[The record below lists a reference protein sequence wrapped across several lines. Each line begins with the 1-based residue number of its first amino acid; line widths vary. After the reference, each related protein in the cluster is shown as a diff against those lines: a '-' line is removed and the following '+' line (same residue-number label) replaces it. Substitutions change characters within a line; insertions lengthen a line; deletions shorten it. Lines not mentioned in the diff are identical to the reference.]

1 MKKILAL
8 IFCIFLSGCASKP
21 SMKNINLKSSLNYGG
36 EELAK
41 ILEQDDAVAFSSNLR
56 EGIFIYISNAKVAN
70 YLGVV
75 RAERHA
81 KFSVKE
87 LGKNDLLIKS
97 INDLTQ
103 SFDASLE
110 RARKLKCG
118 TLVIRLKDKFQDL
131 EAANKFLEQNES
143 AFLKMSDEISCK

>member
-1 MKKILAL
+1 MKRTLAL
-8 IFCIFLSGCASKP
+8 IFCLFLIGCASKP
-21 SMKNINLKSSLNYGG
+21 SVKNLNLKSSLNYGG

-56 EGIFIYISNAKVAN
+56 EGVFIYISNAKVAN

-81 KFSVKE
+81 KFNVKE

-110 RARKLKCG
+110 RAIELKCG

-143 AFLKMSDEISCK
+143 TFLKMSGEIRCK

>member
-1 MKKILAL
+1 MKRTLAL
-8 IFCIFLSGCASKP
+8 IFCIFLVGCASKP
-21 SMKNINLKSSLNYGG
+21 SVKNLNLKSSLNYGD
-36 EELAK
+36 EEFAK

-56 EGIFIYISNAKVAN
+56 EGVFIYISNAKVAN

-81 KFSVKE
+81 KFNVKE

-97 INDLTQ
+97 VNDLTQ

-110 RARKLKCG
+110 RARELKCG

-131 EAANKFLEQNES
+131 EAANKFLEQNEN
-143 AFLKMSDEISCK
+143 AFLKMSGEISCK

>member
-8 IFCIFLSGCASKP
+8 IFCIFLAGCASKP
-21 SMKNINLKSSLNYGG
+21 SVKNLNLKSSLNYGDK
-36 EELAK
+36 ELAK

-56 EGIFIYISNAKVAN
+56 EGVFIYISNAKVAN

-97 INDLTQ
+97 VNDLTQ
-103 SFDASLE
+103 NFDASLE
-110 RARKLKCG
+110 RARELKCG

-143 AFLKMSDEISCK
+143 AFLKMSGEISCK

>member
-1 MKKILAL
+1 MKKLSAFL
-8 IFCIFLSGCASKP
+8 FCIFLVGCASQP
-21 SMKNINLKSSLNYGG
+21 SVKNLNLKSSLNYGG

-56 EGIFIYISNAKVAN
+56 EGVFIYISNAKVAN

-81 KFSVKE
+81 KFSAKE
-87 LGKNDLLIKS
+87 LSKNDLLIKS

-110 RARKLKCG
+110 RARELKCG

-131 EAANKFLEQNES
+131 EAANKFLDQNES

>member
-8 IFCIFLSGCASKP
+8 IFCIFLVGCASKP
-21 SMKNINLKSSLNYGG
+21 SVKNLNLKSSLNYGG

-56 EGIFIYISNAKVAN
+56 EGVFIYISNAKVAN

-110 RARKLKCG
+110 RVIELKCG

-143 AFLKMSDEISCK
+143 AFLKMSGEIRCK

>member
-1 MKKILAL
+1 MKRTLAL
-8 IFCIFLSGCASKP
+8 IFCIFLAGCASQP
-21 SMKNINLKSSLNYGG
+21 SVKNLNLKSSLNYGG

-56 EGIFIYISNAKVAN
+56 EGVFIYISSAKVAN

-87 LGKNDLLIKS
+87 LGKNDILINS
-97 INDLTQ
+97 VNDLTQ
-103 SFDASLE
+103 SFDA
-110 RARKLKCG
+110 
-118 TLVIRLKDKFQDL
+118 TF
-131 EAANKFLEQNES
+131 
-143 AFLKMSDEISCK
+143 

>member
-1 MKKILAL
+1 MKRILAL
-8 IFCIFLSGCASKP
+8 IFCIFLVGCASKP
-21 SMKNINLKSSLNYGG
+21 SVKNLNLKRSLNYGG

-56 EGIFIYISNAKVAN
+56 EGVFIYISNAKVAN

-97 INDLTQ
+97 VNDLTQ

-110 RARKLKCG
+110 RAREL
-118 TLVIRLKDKFQDL
+118 
-131 EAANKFLEQNES
+131 
-143 AFLKMSDEISCK
+143 

>member
-1 MKKILAL
+1 MKRNLAL
-8 IFCIFLSGCASKP
+8 IFCIFLVGCASQP
-21 SMKNINLKSSLNYGG
+21 SVKNLNLKSSLNYGDK
-36 EELAK
+36 ELAK

-56 EGIFIYISNAKVAN
+56 EGVFIYISNAKVAN

-81 KFSVKE
+81 KFNVKE

-110 RARKLKCG
+110 RAIELKCG

-143 AFLKMSDEISCK
+143 AFLKMSGEIRCK

>member
-8 IFCIFLSGCASKP
+8 IFCIFLAGCASKP
-21 SMKNINLKSSLNYGG
+21 SVKKLNLKSSLNYGG

-41 ILEQDDAVAFSSNLR
+41 ILEQDNAVAFSSNLR
-56 EGIFIYISNAKVAN
+56 EGVFIYISNAKVAN

-81 KFSVKE
+81 KFNVKE

-97 INDLTQ
+97 VNDLTQ

-110 RARKLKCG
+110 RARELKCG
-118 TLVIRLKDKFQDL
+118 PLVIRLKDKFQDL

-143 AFLKMSDEISCK
+143 AFLKMSGEISCK

>member
-8 IFCIFLSGCASKP
+8 IFCIFLVGCASKP
-21 SMKNINLKSSLNYGG
+21 SVKNLNLKSSLNYGG

-56 EGIFIYISNAKVAN
+56 EGVFIYISNAKVAN

-97 INDLTQ
+97 VNDLTQ

-143 AFLKMSDEISCK
+143 AFLKMSGEIRCK

>member
-1 MKKILAL
+1 MKRILAL
-8 IFCIFLSGCASKP
+8 IFCIFLAGCASKP
-21 SMKNINLKSSLNYGG
+21 SVKNLNLKSSLNYSG

-56 EGIFIYISNAKVAN
+56 EGVFIYISNAKVAN

-87 LGKNDLLIKS
+87 LGKNDLL
-97 INDLTQ
+97 
-103 SFDASLE
+103 SLE
-110 RARKLKCG
+110 RARELKCG

-143 AFLKMSDEISCK
+143 AFLKMSGEIRCK

>member
-1 MKKILAL
+1 MKKLSAFL
-8 IFCIFLSGCASKP
+8 FCIFLVGCASQP
-21 SMKNINLKSSLNYGG
+21 SVKNLNLKSSLNYGG

-56 EGIFIYISNAKVAN
+56 EGVFIYISNAKVAN

-81 KFSVKE
+81 KFNVKE

-97 INDLTQ
+97 VNDLTQ

-110 RARKLKCG
+110 RARALKCG

-143 AFLKMSDEISCK
+143 TFLKMSSEISCK

>member
-1 MKKILAL
+1 MKRILAL
-8 IFCIFLSGCASKP
+8 IFCIFLVGCASKP
-21 SMKNINLKSSLNYGG
+21 SVKNLNLKSSLNYGG

-56 EGIFIYISNAKVAN
+56 EGVFIYISNAKVAN

-97 INDLTQ
+97 VNDLTQ

-143 AFLKMSDEISCK
+143 TFLKMSGEIRCK

>member
-8 IFCIFLSGCASKP
+8 IFCIFLVGCASKP
-21 SMKNINLKSSLNYGG
+21 SVKNLNLKSSLNYGG

>member
-8 IFCIFLSGCASKP
+8 IFCIFLVGCASKP
-21 SMKNINLKSSLNYGG
+21 SVKNLNLKSSLNYGG

-56 EGIFIYISNAKVAN
+56 EGVFIYISNAKVAN

-87 LGKNDLLIKS
+87 LGKNDFLIKS
-97 INDLTQ
+97 VNDLAQ
-103 SFDASLE
+103 SFDTSLE
-110 RARKLKCG
+110 RARELKCG

-131 EAANKFLEQNES
+131 EAANKFLEQNEN
-143 AFLKMSDEISCK
+143 AFLKMSDEIRCK

>member
-1 MKKILAL
+1 MRKFFAL
-8 IFCIFLSGCASKP
+8 IFCIFLTGCASKP
-21 SMKNINLKSSLNYGG
+21 SVKNLNLKSSLNYGG

-56 EGIFIYISNAKVAN
+56 EGVFIYISNAKVAN
-70 YLGVV
+70 YLSVV

-131 EAANKFLEQNES
+131 EAANKFLEQNKS
-143 AFLKMSDEISCK
+143 AFLKMSGEIRCK

>member
-1 MKKILAL
+1 MKRTFAL
-8 IFCIFLSGCASKP
+8 IFCIFLAGCASKP
-21 SMKNINLKSSLNYGG
+21 SVKNLNLKSSLNYGG
-36 EELAK
+36 EELTK

-56 EGIFIYISNAKVAN
+56 EGVFIYI
-70 YLGVV
+70 

-81 KFSVKE
+81 KFNVKE

-97 INDLTQ
+97 VNDLTQ

-110 RARKLKCG
+110 RARELKCG

-131 EAANKFLEQNES
+131 KAANKFLEQNES
-143 AFLKMSDEISCK
+143 AFLKMSGEIRCK

>member
-8 IFCIFLSGCASKP
+8 IFCIFLVGCASKP
-21 SMKNINLKSSLNYGG
+21 SVKNLNLKSSLNYGG

-56 EGIFIYISNAKVAN
+56 EGVFIYISNAKVAN

-97 INDLTQ
+97 VNDLTQ

-143 AFLKMSDEISCK
+143 TFLKMSGEIRCK

>member
-1 MKKILAL
+1 MRKFLAL
-8 IFCIFLSGCASKP
+8 IFCIFLAGCASKP
-21 SMKNINLKSSLNYGG
+21 SVKNLNLKSSLNYGDK
-36 EELAK
+36 ELAK

-56 EGIFIYISNAKVAN
+56 EGVFIYISNAKIAN

-75 RAERHA
+75 KAERHT

-97 INDLTQ
+97 VNDLAQ

-110 RARKLKCG
+110 RA
-118 TLVIRLKDKFQDL
+118 
-131 EAANKFLEQNES
+131 
-143 AFLKMSDEISCK
+143 KMRHFSD

>member
-8 IFCIFLSGCASKP
+8 IFCIFLVGCASKP
-21 SMKNINLKSSLNYGG
+21 SVKNLNLKSSLNYGG

-56 EGIFIYISNAKVAN
+56 EGVFIYISNAKVAN

-97 INDLTQ
+97 VNDLTQ

-110 RARKLKCG
+110 RAGELKCG

-143 AFLKMSDEISCK
+143 AFLKMSGEIRCK

>member
-1 MKKILAL
+1 MKRILAL
-8 IFCIFLSGCASKP
+8 IFCIFLVGCASKP
-21 SMKNINLKSSLNYGG
+21 SVKNLNLKRSLNYGG

-56 EGIFIYISNAKVAN
+56 EGVFIYISNAKVAN

-97 INDLTQ
+97 VNDLTQ

-143 AFLKMSDEISCK
+143 TFLKMSGEIRCK

>member
-1 MKKILAL
+1 
-8 IFCIFLSGCASKP
+8 
-21 SMKNINLKSSLNYGG
+21 MKNLNLKSSLNYGG

-56 EGIFIYISNAKVAN
+56 EGVFIYISNAKVTN

-110 RARKLKCG
+110 RARELKCG

-131 EAANKFLEQNES
+131 EAAN
-143 AFLKMSDEISCK
+143 

>member
-1 MKKILAL
+1 MKRTFAL
-8 IFCIFLSGCASKP
+8 IFCIFLVGCASKP
-21 SMKNINLKSSLNYGG
+21 SVKNLNLKSSLNYGG

-81 KFSVKE
+81 KFNVKE

-110 RARKLKCG
+110 RAIELKCG

-143 AFLKMSDEISCK
+143 AFLKMSGEIRCK

>member
-1 MKKILAL
+1 MKKLSAFL
-8 IFCIFLSGCASKP
+8 FCIFLVGCASQP
-21 SMKNINLKSSLNYGG
+21 SVKNLNLKSSLNYGG
-36 EELAK
+36 VDLAK

-56 EGIFIYISNAKVAN
+56 EGVFIYISNAKVAN

-81 KFSVKE
+81 KFSAKE
-87 LGKNDLLIKS
+87 LSKNDLLIKS

-110 RARKLKCG
+110 RARELKCG

-143 AFLKMSDEISCK
+143 AFLKMSDEIRCK